1 MKTVI
6 PDKNVPILDE
16 GPVIKRKMDAVRLKP
31 WPNGPKYRVLNIKE
45 RDLLYALYE
54 KWNGRVYQIILD
66 KDCQWKS
73 WSQVAF
79 YCSYYHFKD
88 QLIVNKTKKNQEILD
103 RLQDAKMKSI
113 EGAIDLLERR
123 NVFVRNKN
131 GVQLF
136 DKEGKPLIVEQ
147 LPFYKEIKTAWEI
160 IKVELGEP
168 TTISKG
174 DITSGG
180 EKITNEINVTFHDF
194 SNENNSE

>member
-1 MKTVI
+1 MK
-6 PDKNVPILDE
+6 DE
-16 GPVIKRKMDAVRLKP
+16 LAKPFDVEEVKKRDNAKKIRP
-31 WPNGPKYRVLNIKE
+31 WNCDLKYRVLNIKE
-45 RDLLYALYE
+45 RDFLFALYE
-54 KWNGRVYQIILD
+54 KWNGRIYQIILD
-66 KDCQWKS
+66 KDCPWKS
-73 WSQVAF
+73 YSQVGF
-79 YCSYYHFKD
+79 YCSFYNFRG
-88 QLIVNKTKKNQEILD
+88 QLLENRIKRNNEIVAKIK
-103 RLQDAKMKSI
+103 DAKMKAI
-113 EGAIDLLERR
+113 ESAIDLLERR

-180 EKITNEINVTFHDF
+180 EKIKNEIKVTFHDF
-194 SNENNSE
+194 SNDNKPE